1 MKLYTKYHGIR
12 EYDKSDVI
20 TFSNGLPGFENL
32 KKFIMFSMEENNVF
46 SMLHSIENMEIGLVL
61 VSPFYAMKDYEFK
74 LEEHEIEELKIKD
87 KSDIVVLTTVCVNND
102 VKKITTNLKAPIL
115 INIKEKIGKQLI
127 LDNEKYSVKYP
138 LLREE

>member
-1 MKLYTKYHGIR
+1 MKLCTKYHGVR
-12 EYDKSDVI
+12 EYEESDVI
-20 TFSNGLPGFENL
+20 TFNNGLPGFENL
-32 KKFIMFSMEENNVF
+32 KKFIIFSMEENNIF

-74 LEEHEIEELKIKD
+74 LEQHEIEELKIKD
-87 KSDIVVLTTVCVNND
+87 EADIIVLTTVCVNND

-115 INIKEKIGKQLI
+115 INIKERIGKQLI
-127 LDNEKYSVKYP
+127 LDDEKYSIKYP

>member
-1 MKLYTKYHGIR
+1 MKLCTKYHGVR
-12 EYDKSDVI
+12 EYEESDVI
-20 TFSNGLPGFENL
+20 TFNNGLPGFENL
-32 KKFIMFSMEENNVF
+32 KKFIMFSMEENNIF

-74 LEEHEIEELKIKD
+74 LEQHEIEELKIKD
-87 KSDIVVLTTVCVNND
+87 KADIIVLTTVCVNND

-115 INIKEKIGKQLI
+115 INIKERIGKQLI
-127 LDNEKYSVKYP
+127 LDDEKYSIKYP